1 MTDEKAKLAAMATFT
16 QYMQMHRMRKTPER
30 YAIMEK
36 VFDTVSHFSI
46 DSLHTLVESDGYH
59 VSRATVYNTIELLI
73 EAGLVRR
80 HTFGSQAPQYE
91 KIAGLSKHYHLVCTS
106 CGTVREIK
114 DSETDTILNQRRFG
128 KFHPAYID
136 LNIYGLCSACFR
148 KSRIASKKTAAND
161 KEKSPSTA
169 KKQKR
174 TNKTQS

>member
-80 HTFGSQAPQYE
+80 HTFG
-91 KIAGLSKHYHLVCTS
+91 
-106 CGTVREIK
+106 
-114 DSETDTILNQRRFG
+114 
-128 KFHPAYID
+128 
-136 LNIYGLCSACFR
+136 
-148 KSRIASKKTAAND
+148 
-161 KEKSPSTA
+161 
-169 KKQKR
+169 
-174 TNKTQS
+174 